1 MKVYSI
7 ILFVLILVG
16 VLLSVRLVT
25 QDQQLDQTVFLQTT
39 ESIRNLQSLDKTFA
53 LQLNQSRVSREF
65 DHTVLTDSYYELSEE
80 FDNLRFDALFE
91 EIEASP
97 GLSQATTDFEEQF
110 TEREALLDAY
120 IADNSLVSTSLADV
134 SALTKQLQA
143 ANLGEYASIINS
155 FLVTANLA
163 IYQLVTGEN
172 IEQPAWQDSA
182 SQSALEQIKRQLPEP
197 IAATL
202 TEYQTST
209 QTVFSKYAEVTR
221 LFKTLE
227 EQQTSVLLDAVED
240 EYTLY
245 HNQAI
250 EDSKQFRNS
259 LIIYGLALL
268 AALLLF
274 AYQIRKNVL
283 FLEQQV
289 ADRTAEISSAYAEL
303 QESQEQLIQSE
314 KMASLGQMVAGVAH
328 EINTPL
334 GYVTSNVDTLSLNL
348 EDLHLLIKE
357 LGEMLAILQATPPDS
372 AELKRRLVKT
382 LKTFQRVDADVVADE
397 SAQLLKDGAFGLVEI
412 SKLVNSLKDFARLDR
427 QQTEKV
433 NLEHCIDSSLTI
445 ARNHIRE
452 NNVEVIK
459 KLAELPPIACMPSKL
474 NQLFLNVITNA
485 CQAMSANGGQ
495 LLITAQAVNGNIE
508 ISFTDQGTGMDETTQ
523 QKMFDPFFTTKEIGR
538 GTGLGMSIAYKIIE
552 AHQGKITVDST
563 LDKGTKISI
572 TLPIDEQ

>member
-372 AELKRRLVKT
+372 AELKRRLIKT

-495 LLITAQAVNGNIE
+495 LLITAQAANGNIE

>member
-202 TEYQTST
+202 TEYQAST

-372 AELKRRLVKT
+372 AELKRRLIKT

-495 LLITAQAVNGNIE
+495 LLITAQVANGNIE